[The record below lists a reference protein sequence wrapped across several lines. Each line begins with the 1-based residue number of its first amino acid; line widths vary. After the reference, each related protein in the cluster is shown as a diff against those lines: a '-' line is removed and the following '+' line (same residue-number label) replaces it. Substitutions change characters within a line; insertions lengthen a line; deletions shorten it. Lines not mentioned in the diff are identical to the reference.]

1 MSKPESETKPGKNS
15 TVQTPRS
22 AKGSTNP
29 LPMEKRLR
37 SSLQT
42 SAEEFL
48 SSATKLGFTKS
59 TKTSLKTLVYSL
71 RPPSELASSLP
82 SSLHRS
88 ISKSITRFKSLSESD
103 LHTSPKSPP
112 TKRVRRSSRHRKDE
126 AISRDAGH
134 AKQSLL
140 ENLQIYAYVSF
151 LCVKHPEGTFS
162 ASALLPGVSE
172 LHDNLIMFETDSTLL
187 SEIANLCEE
196 WWKGDL
202 PGKET
207 LISQSLPFLLSRSLT
222 LKKKVDVRRVYS
234 LRETFLLFDFGDE
247 SIEDLKHL
255 LIRCMIS
262 PLYLKTEEGRKF
274 LSFMFSLSRQLVKEA
289 LAMIKSQIPYGK
301 KSILEAYGDII
312 FRAWKSVEGES
323 KGEIENGFL
332 QGLIESAI
340 HSSSG
345 AFAAS
350 IRRVLSGF
358 INQRTTGG
366 VEKLLF
372 HLAEP
377 VVFRSLQ
384 VISFFCV
391 VLSMNRPL

>member
-1 MSKPESETKPGKNS
+1 MAKLTRGKNNDTLQKKES
-15 TVQTPRS
+15 TDH
-22 AKGSTNP
+22 
-29 LPMEKRLR
+29 LEMEKRLR

-59 TKTSLKTLVYSL
+59 TKTSLKTLIFSL
-71 RPPSELASSLP
+71 KPSSELASSFP
-82 SSLHRS
+82 ISLNRC
-88 ISKSITRFKSLSESD
+88 ISKSVRRFKSLSESD
-103 LHTSPKSPP
+103 IQTSPKSPP

-126 AISRDAGH
+126 AISSDSGNG
-134 AKQSLL
+134 KQALL

-162 ASALLPGVSE
+162 ASDLLPGVSE
-172 LHDNLIMFETDSTLL
+172 LHDNMIMFESDSTLL
-187 SEIANLCEE
+187 SEISNLCEE

-222 LKKKVDVRRVYS
+222 LEKKVDVRRIYS
-234 LRETFLLFDFGDE
+234 LRETFLLFDFEDE

-255 LIRCMIS
+255 LMRCMIS
-262 PLYLKTEEGRKF
+262 PLYLKTEEGWKF

-289 LAMIKSQIPYGK
+289 LAMIRSHIPYGK
-301 KSILEAYGDII
+301 KSILEAYGEIV

-358 INQRTTGG
+358 INQRTAGG
-366 VEKLLF
+366 VDKLLF

-377 VVFRSLQ
+377 VIFRSLQ
-384 VISFFCV
+384 VFPSLAFYYQ
-391 VLSMNRPL
+391 